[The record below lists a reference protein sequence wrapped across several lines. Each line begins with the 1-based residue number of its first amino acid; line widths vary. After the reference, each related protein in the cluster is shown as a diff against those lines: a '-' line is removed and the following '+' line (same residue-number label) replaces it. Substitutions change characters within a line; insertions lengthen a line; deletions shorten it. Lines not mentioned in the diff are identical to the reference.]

1 MACCHLLGRSCEA
14 ASFDREIWRI
24 LHEAQ
29 EHIRENLGHFAKRK
43 SDQKKKLNAMFV
55 WISVLV

>member
-1 MACCHLLGRSCEA
+1 M
-14 ASFDREIWRI
+14 
-24 LHEAQ
+24 HEAQ